1 MNWSAIMKLVGPTL
15 IGLLQSTVANF
26 GSANA
31 PEQPAT
37 VPISV
42 VPKANDAI
50 KHLQAFLNI
59 ALSLNPKLDEDGW
72 LGPKTEAAIDA
83 GIAKLKSLGIG

>member
-1 MNWSAIMKLVGPTL
+1 MNWSAILKLVGPTL
-15 IGLLQSTVANF
+15 VGLLQSTVANF
-26 GSANA
+26 GSPSA
-31 PEQPAT
+31 PPPVSS
-37 VPISV
+37 VPPSV

-50 KHLQAFLNI
+50 KHLQAFLNV
-59 ALSLNPKLDEDGW
+59 ALGLDPKLNEDGW